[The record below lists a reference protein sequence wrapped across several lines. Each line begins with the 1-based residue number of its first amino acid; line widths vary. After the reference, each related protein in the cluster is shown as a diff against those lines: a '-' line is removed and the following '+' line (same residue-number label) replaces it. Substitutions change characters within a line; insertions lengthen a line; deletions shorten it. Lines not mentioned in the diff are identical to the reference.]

1 VELKSE
7 LDAVVVSV
15 ATLDTGE
22 ELVLVEVVTSAV
34 EEESKED
41 TLLVEEMEVLGEEE
55 EEARM
60 RFAPEI

>member
-1 VELKSE
+1 MELKSE

-15 ATLDTGE
+15 ATEDTGE